1 MELTFM
7 VWYVCMRGARCET
20 GGVEIRLFHRDLTRL
35 ISRLC
40 IWLYVSSWSLKYT
53 TAFLQCWETDTWRLF
68 FFWKG
73 GKSGRNHWQ
82 EEFRLR
88 WLNTVHVVATQAVA
102 AQALA
107 AQSTAVAHGTWIHLR
122 SLKVLPG
129 WGVST
134 RRMWKTGGN
143 RKLSWVMRKNSSAL
157 ILLYLKSIWPSYKI
171 GGCSYS
177 AKRVNQ
183 GEPHRQMCAYMYT
196 WLSTAAMHNNGV
208 PSMLRNRYFTAVLSL
223 QIKEEITD
231 RKNWL

>member
-1 MELTFM
+1 MPI
-7 VWYVCMRGARCET
+7 V
-20 GGVEIRLFHRDLTRL
+20 
-35 ISRLC
+35 
-40 IWLYVSSWSLKYT
+40 
-53 TAFLQCWETDTWRLF
+53 
-68 FFWKG
+68 
-73 GKSGRNHWQ
+73 
-82 EEFRLR
+82 
-88 WLNTVHVVATQAVA
+88 VHLEGCH

-183 GEPHRQMCAYMYT
+183 GN
-196 WLSTAAMHNNGV
+196 LTARCVRTCIPGWALLQCTTTAFLQCWETDTSRPFLVCKSRKKSLTG
-208 PSMLRNRYFTAVLSL
+208 RIDYNRL
-223 QIKEEITD
+223 QTEVNQHSSWKAHEITKD
-231 RKNWL
+231 TETSP

>member
-1 MELTFM
+1 MWVPGHLNTRRLSFNVEKPIL
-7 VWYVCMRGARCET
+7 
-20 GGVEIRLFHRDLTRL
+20 GGCSF
-35 ISRLC
+35 S
-40 IWLYVSSWSLKYT
+40 
-53 TAFLQCWETDTWRLF
+53 A
-68 FFWKG
+68 KG
-73 GKSGRNHWQ
+73 VNQGRNHWQ

-183 GEPHRQMCAYMYT
+183 GTPRWTSPPDVCVHVYLAEHCCNAQQRRSFNVEKPILHGR
-196 WLSTAAMHNNGV
+196 S
-208 PSMLRNRYFTAVLSL
+208 
-223 QIKEEITD
+223 
-231 RKNWL
+231 